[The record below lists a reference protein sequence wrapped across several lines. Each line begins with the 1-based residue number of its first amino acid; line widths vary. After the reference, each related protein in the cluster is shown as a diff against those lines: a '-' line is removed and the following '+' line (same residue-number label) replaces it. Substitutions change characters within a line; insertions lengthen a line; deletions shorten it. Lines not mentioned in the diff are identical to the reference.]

1 MTTYEVDSA
10 RGPMP
15 MRGDAFSGALL
26 VLGAA
31 ALFVGTLFYARLT
44 PQLGLPA
51 LPAER
56 AQALADALSLGAQ
69 RLALAGGSAFL
80 GDCLLLAACIAL
92 ASRGRRPA
100 SDLESAGWA
109 LMAVSVAIAMVFDSM
124 TAALFWPLAQDS
136 DPAPFLAFKAWF
148 DFLFAAGNVP
158 FGVGFIV
165 VLWADARARFA
176 SHAEAAFVI
185 RLRRRRRSGGQWAWL
200 RDRRLAHAAGHRPD
214 CHVRMC
220 HSGRARRPDRPACA
234 NRGALRAS
242 LGPRSTSL
250 DQSPPPEQFPIATG
264 PLAPGRAHA
273 SLRSRPL
280 PARP

>member
-1 MTTYEVDSA
+1 
-10 RGPMP
+10 
-15 MRGDAFSGALL
+15 MRMRSDAFSGALL
-26 VLGAA
+26 ASGAA

-69 RLALAGGSAFL
+69 RLALARGSAFL

-100 SDLESAGWA
+100 SDMESAGWA

-124 TAALFWPLAQDS
+124 TAALFWPLAQES

-158 FGVGFIV
+158 FGVGFMA
-165 VLWADARARFA
+165 VLWADALARSPLLPRPISYIGFA
-176 SHAEAAFVI
+176 TGAAAAI
-185 RLRRRRRSGGQWAWL
+185 SGLGY
-200 RDRRLAHAAGHRPD
+200 AAGVLHMPLVIGLTVTFG
-214 CHVRMC
+214 CVVLAAL
-220 HSGRARRPDRPACA
+220 GVQIARRER
-234 NRGALRAS
+234 
-242 LGPRSTSL
+242 
-250 DQSPPPEQFPIATG
+250 IAE
-264 PLAPGRAHA
+264 R
-273 SLRSRPL
+273 
-280 PARP
+280 